1 MRLCR
6 VLCQGLLVSVL
17 VVFLAVACGGKSA
30 PAPTPAAELPVDV
43 LLSRAGEKLAVMS
56 TAKFTMVD
64 ETESGAKFFGTT
76 FKSLTAEV
84 KTPASFRMQVD
95 VVAPGLGFA
104 QIEML
109 AVEDEAYMK
118 FSKAAPWVALPLDQ
132 VPFNF
137 RGLGMTL
144 RDLLAVIEDGASTGQ
159 ESVLGVQ
166 TVRVEGN
173 VTSEDLSSLLTSV
186 DAGHA
191 VGLTLWI
198 DEAEYTLRQIRITGR
213 IYDEDAAETARLLSI
228 HEIDVPVDIQL
239 PDLSSGS

>member
-1 MRLCR
+1 
-6 VLCQGLLVSVL
+6 
-17 VVFLAVACGGKSA
+17 
-30 PAPTPAAELPVDV
+30 
-43 LLSRAGEKLAVMS
+43 
-56 TAKFTMVD
+56 
-64 ETESGAKFFGTT
+64 
-76 FKSLTAEV
+76 
-84 KTPASFRMQVD
+84 
-95 VVAPGLGFA
+95 
-104 QIEML
+104 
-109 AVEDEAYMK
+109 MK

-173 VTSEDLSSLLTSV
+173 VTSEDLSSLLAPV

>member
-109 AVEDEAYMK
+109 AVEYE
-118 FSKAAPWVALPLDQ
+118 
-132 VPFNF
+132 
-137 RGLGMTL
+137 
-144 RDLLAVIEDGASTGQ
+144 
-159 ESVLGVQ
+159 VL
-166 TVRVEGN
+166 EG
-173 VTSEDLSSLLTSV
+173 
-186 DAGHA
+186 GA
-191 VGLTLWI
+191 VGCF
-198 DEAEYTLRQIRITGR
+198 A
-213 IYDEDAAETARLLSI
+213 S
-228 HEIDVPVDIQL
+228 
-239 PDLSSGS
+239 